1 MERRSEIAI
10 GTKYGIL
17 TILKELPDDSLGHRM
32 VQVEC
37 VCGTIKMV
45 QLSNLMAGFSHTCGK
60 MQCREI
66 MRGLLDQQIKDLK
79 LRIAEKAVK
88 DQVPYLQLYDK
99 IKTHERELIEKVYS
113 NQNFTIKMNN
123 MFHQTRLYLDLKS

>member
-1 MERRSEIAI
+1 MEKRSEITI
-10 GTKYGIL
+10 GTKYGTL
-17 TILKELPDDSLGHRM
+17 TILKELPDDLLGHRM

-37 VCGTIKMV
+37 VCGTIKKV

-60 MQCREI
+60 TQCREI
-66 MRGLLDQQIKDLK
+66 MRGLLDQQIRELK
-79 LRIAEKAVK
+79 ERISEKAAK
-88 DQVPYLQLYDK
+88 DQAPYRELYDK

-123 MFHQTRLYLDLKS
+123 MFHQTRLYLDLKP